1 MCLTA
6 GKSTCLQLI
15 SVKVKCCNFFHAC
28 LVDTHMQIFLTLKE
42 EFITNLNVVDTVV
55 CIFTVFIS
63 GTRIKYQSK
72 TMFII
77 SNVLKSLCFNIEDR
91 MISVIQQTEIARVSR
106 ARPETS
112 TCQHATTSSN
122 DLTNFVNDLL
132 SSHKRKVNDIAS
144 RFSKLIFTCFESSN

>member
-77 SNVLKSLCFNIEDR
+77 SNVLKSLCFKHRGSNNFCNSTDR
-91 MISVIQQTEIARVSR
+91 NSARVSR
-106 ARPETS
+106 ATRNLNVS
-112 TCQHATTSSN
+112 TRDN
-122 DLTNFVNDLL
+122 ILDFVNDLL

>member
-6 GKSTCLQLI
+6 GKSTRLQLI

-91 MISVIQQTEIARVSR
+91 IISVIQQTEIARVSR
-106 ARPETS
+106 ATRNFNVS
-112 TCQHATTSSN
+112 TRDN
-122 DLTNFVNDLL
+122 ILDFVNDLL

>member
-112 TCQHATTSSN
+112 TCQHATTSSI
-122 DLTNFVNDLL
+122 L
-132 SSHKRKVNDIAS
+132 STIFS
-144 RFSKLIFTCFESSN
+144 RATKEK

>member
-91 MISVIQQTEIARVSR
+91 IISVIQQTEIARVSR
-106 ARPETS
+106 ATRNFNVS
-112 TCQHATTSSN
+112 TRDN
-122 DLTNFVNDLL
+122 ILDFVNDLL